1 MSARVTQ
8 MDKCFCQDIPEW
20 ETQQWCKTKHVPIW
34 TDADAYE
41 LSYITKV
48 CMNQYNMPHEK
59 HMNVSGFPP
68 EVADFQPS
76 CSRAEN
82 LSFFSVQLNREV
94 QTGGQAVWCEGIL
107 ESWRQGCL
115 RWKQSNQFGRM
126 NLYGIERCV
135 SRKVQKRKL
144 QWSEWDPTELCFKVE
159 ENRWNWERQR
169 KVD

>member
-82 LSFFSVQLNREV
+82 LSFFSVQLNRGADRRASSLMWRHSWKLK
-94 QTGGQAVWCEGIL
+94 TGMSEMETVKSVWEDEPLWNREMRVKESTEEKIAVIRMG
-107 ESWRQGCL
+107 
-115 RWKQSNQFGRM
+115 SNWTLF
-126 NLYGIERCV
+126 
-135 SRKVQKRKL
+135 
-144 QWSEWDPTELCFKVE
+144 
-159 ENRWNWERQR
+159 
-169 KVD
+169 